1 MSELQ
6 FMELYTDEGL
16 EELNRMIE
24 EEQRDGWELVE
35 KLAVFTKEEY
45 EGEKSKAEMHIAR
58 MQRTSGDELKMAYV
72 AAVDNLTERCRVL
85 SSSDVVL

>member
-24 EEQRDGWELVE
+24 EEQREGWELVE

-45 EGEKSKAEMHIAR
+45 EGEKSKTEMHIAR
-58 MQRTSGDELKMAYV
+58 MQRASGDELKMVYIATR
-72 AAVDNLTERCRVL
+72 DNLAERCRVL